1 MHVHFHHSLTH
12 SPIHQSMFFQVLS
25 EQLATS
31 ITNVVEK
38 IHSQQFRISQRLQW
52 AAGANSS
59 LNTTIDEFQRTC
71 NNHKAMLEKEEAL
84 FGEVEDMA
92 KAVIHLES
100 SHTRIPAQT
109 ASDRETIQYLQRCF

>member
-1 MHVHFHHSLTH
+1 MPNLSL
-12 SPIHQSMFFQVLS
+12 QVIS

-71 NNHKAMLEKEEAL
+71 NTHKAMLEKEEAL
-84 FGEVEDMA
+84 FGEVEEMA

-109 ASDRETIQYLQRCF
+109 ASDRETISQYLQRCYSSELVLYDVHVV